1 MKITYLGHS
10 SFLIEGK
17 EKSVVTDPFR
27 DIGYDVKRVQADY
40 CTVSHNHFD
49 HNYTDGVDAKKV
61 ITESTDGFLAIDTYH
76 DSNLGKLRGKNTV
89 FKFTI
94 DGVTFC
100 HMGDLG
106 EYFSNDLVEEIGSVD
121 VLFIPVGGTYTIDS
135 KEAVRFATAISA
147 LITIPMHYRS
157 GKSTLDISDVKQ
169 FTKKIAGV
177 EYVGNSVEVGEYLS
191 HDDNVVLVFADPKD

>member
-1 MKITYLGHS
+1 MRVTYLGHS

-17 EKSVVTDPFR
+17 EKSIVTDPFR

-40 CTVSHNHFD
+40 CTVSHGHFD
-49 HNYTDGVDAKKV
+49 HDYTDGVDAKKIV
-61 ITESTDGFLAIDTYH
+61 TESVDGFLAIDTYH

-89 FKFTI
+89 FKFNV
-94 DGVTFC
+94 DGITFC
-100 HMGDLG
+100 HLGDLG
-106 EYFSNDLVEEIGSVD
+106 EYFSTDLVEEIGSVD

-147 LITIPMHYRS
+147 PITIPMHYRS
-157 GKSTLDISDVKQ
+157 GKSNLDISDVKQ

-177 EYVGNSVEVGEYLS
+177 EMVANSVEIEDYLS
-191 HDDNVVLVFADPKD
+191 HDENVVLVFADPED